1 MINKCIIK
9 LMVQTKNFNRIK
21 TKELNETYYKTTK
34 GFSMD
39 FLQGSEIQRLDS
51 ENSWENF
58 WEVN

>member
-51 ENSWENF
+51 ENS
-58 WEVN
+58 